1 MGTMG
6 HSKTAKATAKLLAA
20 MLGLGT
26 AAAFAQSYP
35 AKPVRVI
42 NSTAA
47 GGVIDLTVRALGQ
60 AFAERTGQNFVVEN
74 RIGANAIIPSEACA
88 KAAPDGYTICVLPK
102 TAISLN
108 PSLYSKLP
116 YDPAKFEAISEL
128 VVSQEVLVINPSI
141 PAHGLKELIDY
152 SRANP
157 DKINYASS
165 GVGSNVHLTM
175 ERLKLRT
182 GASLTHIPYKGAS
195 EAPQAFLSGA
205 VQLMYLIIGNPGVVE
220 QIKAGQSRAV
230 VVSGD
235 ARSPL
240 LPNVPTF
247 TEAGYPNI
255 ESPNWFGMFGPAGMP
270 KDIVSKLSAELSAI
284 VRSAAFK
291 DKILTPRGFQAV
303 GSSAE
308 EFARFLVEDRKR
320 GIELVKISGAR
331 LD

>member
-1 MGTMG
+1 MGL
-6 HSKTAKATAKLLAA
+6 SRTASNLVAA
-20 MLGLGT
+20 MLGCC
-26 AAAFAQSYP
+26 AAAALAQSYP
-35 AKPVRVI
+35 SKPVRVI

-60 AFAERTGQNFVVEN
+60 AFAERTGQNFIVEN

-116 YDPAKFEAISEL
+116 YDPTKSFEPISEL
-128 VVSQEVLVINPSI
+128 VISQEVLVINPSI

-152 SRANP
+152 SRAQP

-165 GVGSNVHLTM
+165 GIGSNVHLTI

-195 EAPQAFLSGA
+195 EAPAAFLSGA

-220 QIKAGQSRAV
+220 QIKSGQSRAL
-230 VVSGD
+230 VVSGE

-240 LPNVPTF
+240 LPTVPTF

-270 KDIVSKLSAELSAI
+270 KDMVSKLSSDLSGI

-291 DKILTPRGFQAV
+291 DKTLTPRGFQPV

-308 EFARFLVEDRKR
+308 DFARFLVEDRKR